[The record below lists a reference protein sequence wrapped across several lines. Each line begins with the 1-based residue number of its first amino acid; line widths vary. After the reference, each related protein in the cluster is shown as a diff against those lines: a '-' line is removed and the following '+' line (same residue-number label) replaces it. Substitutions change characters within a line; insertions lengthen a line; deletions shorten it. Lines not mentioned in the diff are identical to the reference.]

1 MLLATDTFV
10 NQYARA
16 ADPGDLSGLKF
27 IVCGAEK
34 VRDETHNLIAER
46 FGLIPVLEG

>member
-16 ADPGDLSGLKF
+16 YDPEDMSGPEEF
-27 IVCGAEK
+27 IVCGAEG
-34 VRDETHNLIAER
+34 A
-46 FGLIPVLEG
+46 